1 MPSSWGDDFHLENRK
16 EKKKKTSGQ
25 SQGVQVGL
33 GIPGWTETKR
43 LAEGLQ
49 EALMEKDVRRL
60 GWVPPALQWM
70 VMG

>member
-1 MPSSWGDDFHLENRK
+1 M
-16 EKKKKTSGQ
+16 
-25 SQGVQVGL
+25 GL
-33 GIPGWTETKR
+33 GIPGWTETER

-49 EALMEKDVRRL
+49 EALMEKDVRTL

>member
-1 MPSSWGDDFHLENRK
+1 MPSSWGDDFHLENRG
-16 EKKKKTSGQ
+16 KKKTSGQ

-33 GIPGWTETKR
+33 GIPGCTETKR

-49 EALMEKDVRRL
+49 EALMEKDVRSS